1 MGGVI
6 LMAEEV
12 NNNVETNED
21 VTAETKPEE
30 TTAEKQEVEKKY
42 NDDDVDKIVKQKF
55 AKWQKE
61 QEAAADKAR
70 KEAEMTAE
78 EKIEAQRKELE
89 ENNSKLQSDLMSK
102 DVRIAALLKGVD
114 ANKLDKFA
122 KLASLS
128 DKETAEERADE
139 VLVEFPE
146 FAATAETKKDEEKPP
161 FFIPEG
167 NNNNGGGQLT
177 KEDFS
182 KMTYGERKEIKDKS
196 PEVYKQ
202 LTK

>member
-42 NDDDVDKIVKQKF
+42 NDDDVDKIIKQKF

-61 QEAAADKAR
+61 QEAAAEKAR

-89 ENNSKLQSDLMSK
+89 DNNSKLQSDLVSK

-114 ANKLDKFA
+114 ATKLDKFA

-146 FAATAETKKDEEKPP
+146 FNKVLEVDNSKPP
-161 FFIPEG
+161 FISPNG
-167 NNNNGGGQLT
+167 NVNGGAGTMT
-177 KEDFS
+177 KEEIS
-182 KMTYGERKEIKDKS
+182 KIED
-196 PEVYKQ
+196 PEKRLEAIQANQNLYK
-202 LTK
+202 

>member
-12 NNNVETNED
+12 KNNVETNED

-61 QEAAADKAR
+61 QEAAAEKAR

-89 ENNSKLQSDLMSK
+89 DNNSKLQSDLMSK

-114 ANKLDKFA
+114 ATKLDKFA

-146 FAATAETKKDEEKPP
+146 FAEVAKNNNEKPP
-161 FFIPEG
+161 FFVPEG
-167 NNNNGGGQLT
+167 NNNNGGGIQLT
-177 KEDFS
+177 KENFDNMS
-182 KMTYGERKEIKDKS
+182 YGERKELKDKQ